1 MEIELQEEPVK
12 ERISKLGNELH
23 KERVDRYEVERCLNR
38 VGSLKDDIITRTS
51 SLGPRDRGTLIP
63 LIQTIQDDLYKLQG
77 SAWRSVYLSNKR
89 NRSDEEMVRLKRELY
104 YVEKD
109 SVSLLDHVNEAD
121 RLIKQLTPKQD
132 TTPIGAA
139 IVLIAM
145 SGFMFSSFQ
154 SYRIFVKPYTGL
166 SILPSLGLL
175 VYFIFA
181 TALVLSMFV
190 LLFKMKKK

>member
-1 MEIELQEEPVK
+1 MDIELPEESAK
-12 ERISKLGNELH
+12 EKISKLNQELH
-23 KERVDRYEVERCLNR
+23 NERVDRYEIEKHLNR
-38 VGSLKDDIITRTS
+38 IVSLKEDVISRTFH
-51 SLGPRDRGTLIP
+51 LQGRDRGTLIP
-63 LIQTIQDDLYKLQG
+63 LIQTIQDDIYKLQG
-77 SAWRSVYLSNKR
+77 ATWRSVYLANKR
-89 NRSDEEMVRLKRELY
+89 NKMDEEMVRLKRELY

-132 TTPIGAA
+132 TTSIGAA

-166 SILPSLGLL
+166 SILPSIGLL